1 MRIGIL
7 GGTFDPIHLGHVN
20 LIVNTS
26 KILNLHKIIIVPN
39 SNPHYKKNTIKS
51 NFRDIKNMIKL
62 ALDKKINFI
71 VSDIENDCSKK
82 NYTYQTLKKIISDGQ
97 KNNYFLIL
105 GSDYA
110 DNFHTWFESKKILKL
125 IDLVLVERPGFQ
137 SNISNIINLD
147 KSYSHEMN
155 YKSIKVN
162 YNLKSKRKILRLSL
176 KNSID
181 ASSSESRNALKKFDE
196 KKIKKLLPIE
206 VYNYIIDNGLYN

>member
-20 LIVNTS
+20 LIVNIT

-39 SNPHYKKNTIKS
+39 SNPHYKKNTVKS
-51 NFRDIKNMIKL
+51 DFTDIKNMINL

-71 VSDIENDCSKK
+71 ISDIENNCSKK
-82 NYTYQTLKKIISDGQ
+82 NYTYQTLKKIILDSQ
-97 KNNYFLIL
+97 KDNYFLIL

-110 DNFHTWFESKKILKL
+110 DSFHTWFESKKILRL
-125 IDLVLVERPGFQ
+125 IDLVLVRRPGFH

-155 YKSIKVN
+155 YKSMKVN
-162 YNLKSKRKILRLSL
+162 YNLKSKRKIIRLTL

-196 KKIKKLLPIE
+196 KKIKTLLPLE
-206 VYNYIIDNGLYN
+206 VYKYIIDNGLYN